1 MKMLRIVGITAV
13 VAAGLTV
20 SALALGAL
28 GIYVFKI
35 PWSQQAYIGLTEA
48 GNKLDILEESG
59 NLGAC
64 PSPRQPGCIGVSKYR
79 KAKIQF
85 RLVNM
90 DDWTFKQ
97 IQLVAEP
104 LPKLNFGEQDPPLTD
119 VMKDDFYVKINSTK
133 IHPNDEGII
142 DLAGLQPGYK
152 FKLVDLNKFPQI
164 YSYQIEACNGD
175 GSVCKEMDPKIRNEG
190 TQ

>member
-1 MKMLRIVGITAV
+1 MKMLRVVGIAAV
-13 VAAGLTV
+13 VVAGVTV
-20 SALALGAL
+20 SALALGGL
-28 GIYVFKI
+28 GIYVFKF
-35 PWSQQAYIGLTEA
+35 PFSQQAYIGLTEA

-64 PSPRQPGCIGVSKYR
+64 PSPRQPGCVGVSKWR

-104 LPKLNFGEQDPPLTD
+104 LPKLNFGTQTPALTSE
-119 VMKDDFYVKINSTK
+119 MKDDFYVKINKKK
-133 IHPNDEGII
+133 IHPDDDGII
-142 DLAGLQPGYK
+142 NLAGLQQGYK
-152 FKLVDLNKFPQI
+152 FKLVDRNNFKQI
-164 YSYQIEACNGD
+164 YSYQIEACNGA
-175 GSVCKEMDPKIRNEG
+175 VCKKMDPMIQNEG
-190 TQ
+190 KQ